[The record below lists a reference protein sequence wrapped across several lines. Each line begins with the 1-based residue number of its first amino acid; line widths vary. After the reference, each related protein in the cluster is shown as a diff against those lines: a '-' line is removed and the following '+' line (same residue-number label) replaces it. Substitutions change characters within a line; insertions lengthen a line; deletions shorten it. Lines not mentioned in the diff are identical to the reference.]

1 MSDSLCSNIVREDG
15 LFSCCRPCHSSPW
28 PSSVGPPGAPSAAPA
43 SASDACT
50 AEERGDDGA
59 MFEEDV

>member
-1 MSDSLCSNIVREDG
+1 MSDSLYSNIVREDG
-15 LFSCCRPCHSSPW
+15 LFSCCWPFDSSPW
-28 PSSVGPPGAPSAAPA
+28 PSSVGPPGAPSAARA

-50 AEERGDDGA
+50 VEERGDGV